1 MEPSINLSIF
11 PFNTESGLVS
21 SMLYLK
27 SLTRPGNFYIPSK
40 TKYKLDKK
48 LIFDAHQLIDS
59 KLLTWPHIK
68 SEIPIKKTIGPE
80 IVLGKKLVMNPKN
93 INSISTIQ

>member
-1 MEPSINLSIF
+1 MNYHQLIIESVYKYERFQALYKTGRINKNLSYF
-11 PFNTESGLVS
+11 KTRF
-21 SMLYLK
+21 LYLK

-59 KLLTWPHIK
+59 KLLELSSSSLLLIQL
-68 SEIPIKKTIGPE
+68 ELFIGFSTS
-80 IVLGKKLVMNPKN
+80 LV
-93 INSISTIQ
+93 I